1 MSRIITGAAVGV
13 DLGQANDPTAIAIAL
28 RYEDPAE
35 TTPATPHAGGSP
47 TAPRVIA
54 PGVTC
59 GIQHLE
65 RLKLGTTYP
74 DVVARVQEVLAHP
87 QFKPPPE
94 PIKGRHIRPE
104 LVVDAT
110 GVGRPVLDMM
120 RKAGLKPIGVTVTGG
135 DKATQDGD
143 MWRVPKR
150 ELVSVLQVLLQT
162 ERLIVSRALPL
173 SGVFV
178 DELLR
183 FKVKIDA
190 ITAHDSY
197 GAWREGEHDDLVF
210 AASIA
215 CWRLTKPGPALPQ
228 CFLLG
233 NNDDGDSP
241 LMGAIRIWQ
250 QGGTLPR

>member
-13 DLGQANDPTAIAIAL
+13 DLGQANDPTAVAIAL

-35 TTPATPHAGGSP
+35 RAPAHVGGST
-47 TAPRVIA
+47 TAPRVVA

-59 GIQHLE
+59 GIVHLE

-74 DVVARVQEVLAHP
+74 DVVARVQKILAHP
-87 QFKPPPE
+87 QFAPPPE
-94 PIKGRHIRPE
+94 PIKGRQLRPE
-104 LVVDAT
+104 LIVDAT

-120 RKAGLKPIGVTVTGG
+120 RKAGLRPIGVTVTGG
-135 DKATQDGD
+135 DKATQDGE

-162 ERLIVSRALPL
+162 ERLQVSRALPL
-173 SGVFV
+173 AGVFI

-215 CWRLTKPGPALPQ
+215 CWRLTRPVAQPPRA
-228 CFLLG
+228 FLLG
-233 NNDDGDSP
+233 GDEHQSA
-241 LMGAIRIWQ
+241 LMGAVRIWQ
-250 QGGTLPR
+250 QGGVLPHR